1 MRPTL
6 LVSAALAVGLTL
18 AGLTFAAGQK
28 DTYKLTATLKARSE
42 VPKPT
47 VTRVGAKGTFT
58 ATTVEL
64 ANDRARLAWQL
75 KFSKLTGPAAAAHIH
90 IGKPGKAGNVMVALC
105 GPCKSG
111 KRGTATITHAQ
122 LETIESGSAYVNVH
136 TAANAAGEIRGQV
149 KAKRGRD
156 VGLAAAPAPAA
167 TTARRRPAAGSV
179 SLEPRLRKA
188 TARDLHA
195 GVVWVPSGSKPHA
208 IVCAIVQPRTRSRS
222 RL

>member
-6 LVSAALAVGLTL
+6 LVSAALAVALTL
-18 AGLTFAAGQK
+18 AGLTLAAGQK

-47 VTRVGAKGTFT
+47 GTRVGAKGTFT

-75 KFSKLTGPAAAAHIH
+75 TFSKLTGPAAAAHIH
-90 IGKPGKAGNVMVALC
+90 VGKPGKAGNVMVALC

-122 LETIESGSAYVNVH
+122 LNTIRAGRAYVNVH
-136 TAANAAGEIRGQV
+136 TKKNPAGEIRGQV
-149 KAKRGRD
+149 KATQTGSD
-156 VGLAAAPAPAA
+156 DSPPPPAP
-167 TTARRRPAAGSV
+167 PPG
-179 SLEPRLRKA
+179 PPPPPPPP
-188 TARDLHA
+188 D
-195 GVVWVPSGSKPHA
+195 PYP
-208 IVCAIVQPRTRSRS
+208 
-222 RL
+222 